1 MQNQGV
7 FLDLARFYWKGF
19 HRIGG
24 PIVNEL
30 DPAFIEEAS
39 TSREQP
45 STWSWMLLM
54 VIPLYHQDGLSMH
67 LVAEHWAH

>member
-1 MQNQGV
+1 MILN
-7 FLDLARFYWKGF
+7 LARFYWTHF
-19 HRIGG
+19 HPIGG
-24 PIVNEL
+24 PTVNEL

-54 VIPLYHQDGLSMH
+54 VIPLYHQDGLSIH

>member
-1 MQNQGV
+1 MILN
-7 FLDLARFYWKGF
+7 LARFYWTHF
-19 HRIGG
+19 HPIGG
-24 PIVNEL
+24 PTVNKL

>member
-1 MQNQGV
+1 MILN
-7 FLDLARFYWKGF
+7 LARFYWTHF
-19 HRIGG
+19 HPIGG
-24 PIVNEL
+24 PTVNEL